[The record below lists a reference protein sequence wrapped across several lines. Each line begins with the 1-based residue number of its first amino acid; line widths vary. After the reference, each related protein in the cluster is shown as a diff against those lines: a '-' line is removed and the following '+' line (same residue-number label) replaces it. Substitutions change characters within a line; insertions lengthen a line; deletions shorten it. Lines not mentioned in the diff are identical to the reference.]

1 MSMERLLIAILK
13 SESSFAELYKGNY
26 NNARIEK
33 IMKKFNRLRHR
44 FQKPKI
50 IGEKLYKIRKN
61 ENPSRLE
68 NEENEKYIT
77 ELEKELNKR
86 KKYYDRNDPH
96 YYGIRDTI
104 NLFDEI
110 DEDYYKPIKVND
122 AFNNN
127 YIEYESRGEKDK
139 NLSVKGYF
147 CKIIPYFSDMI
158 NDHKA
163 TRKSHVKATRE
174 WKIQLVTQVN
184 FISPEE
190 KEDFISL
197 FLLLQTL
204 KKLVNGLHGVIMQIF

>member
-1 MSMERLLIAILK
+1 MSRERLLIAILK
-13 SESSFAELYKGNY
+13 SESSFAELYKSNY

-44 FQKPKI
+44 FQKPTI
-50 IGEKLYKIRKN
+50 IGKKLYKIRKN

-68 NEENEKYIT
+68 KEENGKYIT

-86 KKYYDRNDPH
+86 NKYYDRNDSH

-104 NLFDEI
+104 NLLDEI

-122 AFNNN
+122 AFNN
-127 YIEYESRGEKDK
+127 YTEYESRGEKDK

-147 CKIIPYFSDMI
+147 YKIIPYLSDMI

-163 TRKSHVKATRE
+163 TRKSHIKATRE

-190 KEDFISL
+190 KDDFISL

-204 KKLVNGLHGVIMQIF
+204 KKL